1 MRLSFVTTLS
11 SLVPLATASPL
22 GALGL
27 ASWDVEGFAKDN
39 PVGTTTG
46 GKSGATVTVT
56 SAAEFSA
63 AVAGDTPKVVLV
75 KGEISLP
82 ARPKIGSNKSIIGV
96 GSTAQI
102 TNKGLDVF
110 NSTNVIIQNLKI
122 SFIKDNDCITIRNS
136 TRVWVDHNE
145 FTSDISQGPDAFV
158 STISSQ
164 PLPQS
169 SMRSLTTNRMA
180 KSTSSAGPTTLPS
193 HGTTSTTT
201 GSPP

>member
-1 MRLSFVTTLS
+1 MRLNFVAILF
-11 SLVPLATASPL
+11 SLPPLATASPL
-22 GALGL
+22 DALGL

-46 GKSGATVTVT
+46 GKGGATVTVS

-75 KGEISLP
+75 NGEITFP

-96 GSTAQI
+96 GSTAHI
-102 TNKGLDVF
+102 KEKGLDVF
-110 NSTNVIIQNLKI
+110 NSTNVIVQNLKI

-158 STISSQ
+158 STI
-164 PLPQS
+164 
-169 SMRSLTTNRMA
+169 
-180 KSTSSAGPTTLPS
+180 PTCPTPYISPS
-193 HGTTSTTT
+193 C
-201 GSPP
+201 PPNNQ